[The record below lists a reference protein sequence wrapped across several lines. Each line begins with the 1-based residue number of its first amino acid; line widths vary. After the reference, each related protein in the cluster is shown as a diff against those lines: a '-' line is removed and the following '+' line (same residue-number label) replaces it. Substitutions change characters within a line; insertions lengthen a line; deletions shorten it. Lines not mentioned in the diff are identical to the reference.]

1 MKAGVGDGA
10 PPGGH
15 STLGRGARQAE
26 EVSVSPAS
34 ALVWPDSWEMFPWG
48 RGAHVLCRTESSDV
62 AVRCTLNALDGRWHI
77 SQYG

>member
-26 EVSVSPAS
+26 EVSVSSVSSGLARFLGNVPMGG
-34 ALVWPDSWEMFPWG
+34 VG
-48 RGAHVLCRTESSDV
+48 RGTCP
-62 AVRCTLNALDGRWHI
+62 VRDREF
-77 SQYG
+77 